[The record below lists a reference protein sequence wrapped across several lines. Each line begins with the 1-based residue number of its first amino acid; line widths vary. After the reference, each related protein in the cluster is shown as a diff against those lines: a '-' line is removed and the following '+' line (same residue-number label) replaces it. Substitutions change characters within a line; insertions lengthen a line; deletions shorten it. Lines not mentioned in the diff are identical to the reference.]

1 MQMDEPQEYLHL
13 DSRLTELSRVRPWM
27 EALAERY
34 GLSEQLRFAI
44 HLCLEEVLANVVLHG
59 YRGEPGR
66 PIDICSWVSEG
77 ALYFAVDD
85 EAPLFVPVDPIP
97 QADSTEIPSLES
109 IQPGGN
115 GIHLLHR
122 FAGTVD
128 YERRPKGNRLKIGFA
143 LPV

>member
-1 MQMDEPQEYLHL
+1 MDEPQEYLHL

-27 EALAERY
+27 ETIAERY
-34 GLSEQLRFAI
+34 GLSEELRFAI
-44 HLCLEEVLANVVLHG
+44 YLCLEEVLANVVLHG
-59 YRGEPGR
+59 YRSEPGR
-66 PIDICSWVSEG
+66 PIDIHSWVSEG
-77 ALYFAVDD
+77 TLYFAVDD
-85 EAPLFVPVDPIP
+85 EAPLFVPVDPIS
-97 QADSTEIPSLES
+97 QKDSTEIPNLES

-128 YERRPKGNRLKIGFA
+128 YERTPHGNRLKIGFA